1 MLDNQKRTISDVE
14 DQIGHL
20 ESQIQSESE
29 ARSAQTECGQDR
41 EKLLAELK
49 EEQMKQNSLSS

>member
-1 MLDNQKRTISDVE
+1 MLDNQNRTISDVE
-14 DQIGHL
+14 DQIRHL

-29 ARSAQTECGQDR
+29 ARSAQTECKQDR

-49 EEQMKQNSLSS
+49 EEQ